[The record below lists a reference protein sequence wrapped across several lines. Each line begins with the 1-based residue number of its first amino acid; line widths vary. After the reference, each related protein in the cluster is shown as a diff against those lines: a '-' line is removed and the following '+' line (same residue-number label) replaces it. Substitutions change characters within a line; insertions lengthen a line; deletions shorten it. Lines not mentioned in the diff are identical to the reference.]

1 MIVKWIECDTEN
13 GWRLKRKVRKSLRIK
28 EKGNDKKK
36 EIKEKGKLND

>member
-13 GWRLKRKVRKSLRIK
+13 GWRLKRKVRESLRVK

-36 EIKEKGKLND
+36 GNKGKRKDK

>member
-13 GWRLKRKVRKSLRIK
+13 GWRLKKRKVRKSLRVK

-36 EIKEKGKLND
+36 VIKEK